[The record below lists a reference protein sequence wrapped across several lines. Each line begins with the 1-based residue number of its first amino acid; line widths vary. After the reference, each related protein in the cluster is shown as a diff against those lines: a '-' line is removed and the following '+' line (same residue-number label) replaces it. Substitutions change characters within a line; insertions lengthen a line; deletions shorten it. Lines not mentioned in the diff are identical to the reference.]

1 MGASNQKQQKIALS
15 GEIDHT
21 VIKDR
26 HFNDKYI
33 MTPIEIGRGANAVV
47 MMATCKTN
55 NKVVVV
61 KKIKNDKSENSRKM
75 IKKECDISMS
85 LKHPHILE
93 FYDYFENE
101 EETYLVCE
109 YCQGG
114 ELYDLIR
121 DTKIRTKRGITEE
134 LARVYLAQIISA
146 VEYLHCNM
154 IAHRDLKP
162 ENILLDKDKKCIKL
176 CDFGM
181 AAIVNSENYVN
192 RRYSCCGSPGYF
204 APEIMK
210 DFYQP
215 LTSEVWSLGIVLYS
229 MLAGEMPFGSG
240 EEYIS
245 KMRDEQ
251 TQYLC
256 PAYFSSDVKNLLGRM
271 LIFNPKMRI
280 SLSKLKEHPWMMG
293 SALPQKKYPA
303 LKLIEVWKL
312 KYMVHL
318 GYNADEIYRAV
329 VDNKRDSMFVAMY
342 HNLKPVHVPEALR
355 PTFNMVNSEVPYEE
369 DKKWKKLD
377 KKSKSDP
384 QYFYELNREVKSEIK
399 SEGKGEG
406 KSDISCEAKSERKC
420 EAKSERKCEAKSE
433 ANTEH
438 QKPIMKSSL
447 ANFSLIKPS
456 LDAKKEPQ
464 KPSLVGKKNHSFL
477 DNIIGRSTSNNADN
491 TYNTDN
497 TYNINRISSSDNTEP
512 LFDESRQSSMI
523 CAAASFDD
531 TYGLGEKIKLDE
543 SIPDVLTKGK
553 PIRTSKSPISP
564 AMPFINVTGSRK
576 RSSSPFMTSPL
587 HSPLH
592 SPALSPL
599 SSPLHSHG
607 NSPALSP
614 LTSQEVSPLH
624 SPLYSPLSSPLQI
637 KKQKNPPKSANNSPN
652 RFQRF
657 ESITRRASDIFRSK
671 KKTEDDAGPKISS
684 SADSSKVSS
693 LLISPI
699 DKLLQNN
706 EQ

>member
-1 MGASNQKQQKIALS
+1 MGATNQKQQKIAIS

-33 MTPIEIGRGANAVV
+33 MTPIEIGRGANAIV

-61 KKIKNDKSENSRKM
+61 KKIKNDKSERTRQL

-101 EETYLVCE
+101 DETYLVCE

-162 ENILLDKDKKCIKL
+162 ENILLDKDKKCVKL

-210 DFYQP
+210 DYYQP

-240 EEYIS
+240 EDYIA
-245 KMRDEQ
+245 KMREEQ
-251 TQYLC
+251 TIYLC
-256 PAYFSSDVKNLLGRM
+256 PSYFSSDVKNLLSKM

-318 GYNADEIYRAV
+318 GYNADEIYKAV
-329 VDNKRDSMFVAMY
+329 IENKRDSMFVAMY

-355 PTFNMVNSEVPYEE
+355 SSFNMVNSEISHDEE
-369 DKKWKKLD
+369 NKWKKID

-384 QYFYELNREVKSEIK
+384 QYSFGEAKGDRGGENKGEGKSEGKGEPKSEGKSERKSEIK
-399 SEGKGEG
+399 SEAKSEGKGEA
-406 KSDISCEAKSERKC
+406 KSDAKSEIKNN
-420 EAKSERKCEAKSE
+420 AK
-433 ANTEH
+433 NEH
-438 QKPIMKSSL
+438 EKLNMKSSL
-447 ANFSLIKPS
+447 ANFSLIKPEP
-456 LDAKKEPQ
+456 KKDPPKVNQ
-464 KPSLVGKKNHSFL
+464 VSKKNHSFL
-477 DNIIGRSTSNNADN
+477 DNIVGNFIQTGSDDQNKR
-491 TYNTDN
+491 
-497 TYNINRISSSDNTEP
+497 SSSDNTEP
-512 LFDESRQSSMI
+512 IFDESRRSSMM
-523 CAAASFDD
+523 CASASFDNLQGID
-531 TYGLGEKIKLDE
+531 SEEFVSKNSYKNITQLDE
-543 SIPDVLTKGK
+543 SVPEVVK
-553 PIRTSKSPISP
+553 PIRTSKSPVLAVP
-564 AMPFINVTGSRK
+564 PFVNINSNRK

-587 HSPLH
+587 HSP
-592 SPALSPL
+592 AQ
-599 SSPLHSHG
+599 SPLHSPIL
-607 NSPALSP
+607 SPAKSP
-614 LTSQEVSPLH
+614 PSSHLTSQENSPLH
-624 SPLYSPLSSPLQI
+624 SPLHS
-637 KKQKNPPKSANNSPN
+637 KKQKNVIKSANNSPN

-671 KKTEDDAGPKISS
+671 KKTEEETIPPMSN
-684 SADSSKVSS
+684 SADSVKVSS
-693 LLISPI
+693 MIVQPI
-699 DKLLQNN
+699 DKLLQK
-706 EQ
+706 